1 MLSIKNKLI
10 IHPVIAS
17 IQILIKAQN
26 KSRSVEENL
35 ITGIYESLCDSL
47 MKVVYNLSIRDNS
60 TFEELTPQE
69 KELWKKFKTDDNS
82 RFFTSEPDTVPK
94 FCSDWTSIPRLTF
107 QVRFTSSPDQAP
119 AVQPPQ
125 AAITTYT
132 SIIVFIFQLAKF
144 IIHTVN
150 IGNPTKPHHIL
161 PPSQLKIQLPF
172 LLLAHT

>member
-1 MLSIKNKLI
+1 M
-10 IHPVIAS
+10 HPVIAS

-26 KSRSVEENL
+26 KSRSVVENL

-47 MKVVYNLSIRDNS
+47 MKVVYNLLIRDNS

-125 AAITTYT
+125 APLLSPPTPPSLSSSSSLPNSSSTPSTLGTRPNLTTY
-132 SIIVFIFQLAKF
+132 FHPA
-144 IIHTVN
+144 N
-150 IGNPTKPHHIL
+150 
-161 PPSQLKIQLPF
+161 
-172 LLLAHT
+172 